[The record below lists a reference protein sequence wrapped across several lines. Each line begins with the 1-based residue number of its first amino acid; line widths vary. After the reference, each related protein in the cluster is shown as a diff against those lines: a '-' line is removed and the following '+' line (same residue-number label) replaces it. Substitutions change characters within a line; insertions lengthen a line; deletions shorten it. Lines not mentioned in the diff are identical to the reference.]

1 MVLAYNIIFVIIG
14 GIFNETIA
22 IISSLVGVI
31 RFYKSDREESA
42 RGIQKEGNE
51 NKSGGGVKLE

>member
-22 IISSLVGVI
+22 IISSFVGFI
-31 RFYKSDREESA
+31 RFYKSDREESV

-51 NKSGGGVKLE
+51 NKRGGGVKLG

>member
-51 NKSGGGVKLE
+51 NRRGGGVKLE